1 MVAGG
6 QNGCVK
12 DPVVGPEIGTHA
24 PGSLRVV
31 SKTFRL
37 QRKLQPYAR
46 AGFNKFPRRDE
57 MCIYFHASFAECP
70 FSVGLSRLHK
80 EVSAI
85 CVCCRWLDESLFGRF
100 RRATGLPG
108 DTPVNCFE
116 GCC

>member
-1 MVAGG
+1 M

-12 DPVVGPEIGTHA
+12 DPAVCPEIVTNA
-24 PGSLRVV
+24 PGSLRVE

-37 QRKLQPYAR
+37 HRKLQPYAR

-57 MCIYFHASFAECP
+57 MCIYFLASCAECP
-70 FSVGLSRLHK
+70 FNVGLSWLHK

-100 RRATGLPG
+100 CRASGLPG
-108 DTPVNCFE
+108 DTPENCFE
-116 GCC
+116 GCS